1 MKKNILFS
9 LLLVFIFGFYFNV
22 DAVGLRYVI
31 STKNYEVGD
40 CIENNTEVTEDET
53 AYLGAAKINYYLLMY
68 KDMPGGDDTCRIKV
82 DEKID
87 PPTLDADQVETITIS
102 DTSVVKLD
110 SNNNLVILKP
120 GTVTITFGTIE
131 KTITFSCPAIT
142 GGIPTY
148 NIYFNS
154 NGGSN
159 VQSVTVQNQ
168 SNGNNTYPTLP
179 TPKKT
184 GYKFDGWYFDNT
196 FKTKISDLK
205 EDMGKMEFDPE
216 YDEYTC
222 PKQTSGTTLYA
233 KWVEDKAEYVPVPN
247 TGLSGSKLILIFGYI
262 ILVIGALIVY
272 PIIQSKKNNSL

>member
-22 DAVGLRYVI
+22 HAVGLRYIV

-40 CIENNTEVTEDET
+40 CIDSNAEVEEEET
-53 AYLGAAKINYYLLMY
+53 AYLGVARINYYKLMY
-68 KDMPGGDDTCRIKV
+68 MDMPGGDDTCGIKV
-82 DEKID
+82 DEKLD
-87 PPTLDADQVETITIS
+87 PSTLDDDQVESITIS

-110 SNNNLVILKP
+110 DNNNLVILKP
-120 GTVTITFGTIE
+120 GTVTIAFGTLE
-131 KTITFSCPAIT
+131 KTITFSCPMLT

-159 VQSVTVQNQ
+159 VQSVVVRDEPG
-168 SNGNNTYPTLP
+168 GNNTFPTLP
-179 TPKKT
+179 TPKKE

-205 EDMGKMEFDPE
+205 DDMGKMHFDPE
-216 YDEYTC
+216 YDDYTC
-222 PKQTSGTTLYA
+222 PKQTRGATLYA

-247 TGLSGSKLILIFGYI
+247 TGLSDSRLLLVFGYI
-262 ILVIGALIVY
+262 ILVVGALIVY
-272 PIIQSKKNNSL
+272 PIVQAKKNNN

>member
-1 MKKNILFS
+1 MKKNVLFG
-9 LLLVFIFGFYFNV
+9 LLLVFVFGFYFNV
-22 DAVGLRYVI
+22 DAAVLQYSIV
-31 STKNYEVGD
+31 TTEYEEGD
-40 CIENNTEVTEDET
+40 CVDSDDIVDDNGTV
-53 AYLGAAKINYYLLMY
+53 YLGGTGIYYYLLMY
-68 KDMPGGDDTCRIKV
+68 GDSAGSGNTCRIKA

-87 PPTLDADQVETITIS
+87 LSELVDNITIS

-110 SNNNLVILKP
+110 ENNQFVILKP
-120 GTVTITFGTIE
+120 GTVTIKIGSIE
-131 KTITFSCPAIT
+131 KTITFSCPAIA
-142 GGIPTY
+142 GGIPTF

-159 VQSVTVQNQ
+159 VQSVTVRNEP
-168 SNGNNTYPTLP
+168 NGNNTYPTLP

-205 EDMGKMEFDPE
+205 EDMGKMHFDPE

-222 PKQTSGTTLYA
+222 PKQTSGATLYA
-233 KWVEDKAEYVPVPN
+233 KWVEDKAEYVPVPD
-247 TGLSGSKLILIFGYI
+247 TGLSGSKLIIIFGYI

>member
-9 LLLVFIFGFYFNV
+9 LLLVFIFGFCFNV
-22 DAVGLRYVI
+22 HAVGLRYVV

-40 CIENNTEVTEDET
+40 CIESNTVVEEDET

-68 KDMPGGDDTCRIKV
+68 MDMPSGDNTCGIKV
-82 DEKID
+82 DQKID
-87 PPTLDADQVETITIS
+87 PSTLDDEQIETITIS
-102 DTSVVKLD
+102 DTSIVKLD
-110 SNNNLVILKP
+110 DDYNFVVLKP
-120 GTVTITFGTIE
+120 GTVTITLGTLE
-131 KTITFSCPAIT
+131 KTITFSCPAIA

-159 VQSVTVQNQ
+159 VQSVTVRNEP
-168 SNGNNTYPTLP
+168 NGNNTYPTLP

-205 EDMGKMEFDPE
+205 EDMGKMHFDPE
-216 YDEYTC
+216 YDEYSC
-222 PKQTSGTTLYA
+222 QKQTRGATLYA